1 MKRAVALAGLL
12 VVLSPPAPAQEPAVR
27 AWESP
32 LRVPTYPVGPAEPN
46 PMFFAGR
53 EYQGAQGPVYPYPL
67 LDRLLDQRE
76 DRAYRALWLE
86 NEYLKLSIL
95 PEIGGRI
102 FTAQDKTN
110 GYDFFYRQRVIK
122 PALIGMLGAW
132 ISGGVEWNVF
142 HHHRATTFMPVQSA
156 ITENADGSRTVWV
169 GETEWRQRM
178 RWVVGL
184 TVRPG
189 RLVRGGGGPHDE
201 PHAARPLD
209 ALLLEPRGPHER
221 RLPGALPAG
230 RGLGH
235 LPRQDRLRPLAAGA
249 RAVRGPRLRARHGPQ
264 LVEEPPLPDLLL
276 RLPFG
281 EGLPRRLRPR
291 QARGRRARGR
301 PRHDAGQE
309 VLDLGERARR
319 TDVGQDPH
327 RRGRAV
333 HRAHDR
339 RLLRQPARLL
349 VDPAGRDAHGRAL
362 LVPGARAG
370 RGEGREPRGRP
381 QPRGEG
387 RQGPP
392 RRQHH
397 DAATGRAGAP
407 PRRRPGRLR
416 DDGHDRPRRAL
427 RARGCTPRRHPGGG
441 PAPRRPRGGWDGAGG
456 VRGPP
461 ATEDRRAEALRAA
474 SAARPGEDRGGA
486 VPRGPAARAVPQPAL
501 RPGGLLPRGAAPRPR
516 RRPHEHGPRRP
527 RPAPGPLRRSR
538 EAPHGRGRAPDR
550 EPHPREERRGAV
562 RPGPRPRGPREDRTP
577 RARPSPPPAGTRPTP
592 APPRSRRRGSSRRAA
607 TPPAPSTSS
616 TAPSAPMRATPP
628 PCR

>member
-12 VVLSPPAPAQEPAVR
+12 VALVSPGARRGAGRARLGVAPARPDLPRRAGGAEPDVLRGPGVPGGERARLPLPAPRPAPR
-27 AWESP
+27 PAGGPGLPGALAGE
-32 LRVPTYPVGPAEPN
+32 RVPEDLGPARDRRAHLHRPGQDE
-46 PMFFAGR
+46 R
-53 EYQGAQGPVYPYPL
+53 L
-67 LDRLLDQRE
+67 RLLLSAARHQAGAHRDAGGVDLGRGRVERLPPPPRDHLHARAVGDHRE
-76 DRAYRALWLE
+76 RRREPHGL
-86 NEYLKLSIL
+86 
-95 PEIGGRI
+95 GGRDGMA
-102 FTAQDKTN
+102 TADAV
-110 GYDFFYRQRVIK
+110 GR
-122 PALIGMLGAW
+122 GAHGAPRS
-132 ISGGVEWNVF
+132 I
-142 HHHRATTFMPVQSA
+142 
-156 ITENADGSRTVWV
+156 
-169 GETEWRQRM
+169 
-178 RWVVGL
+178 
-184 TVRPG
+184 
-189 RLVRGGGGPHDE
+189 VRGGGGPHDE

-230 RGLGH
+230 RGLGD

-264 LVEEPPLPDLLL
+264 PVEEPPLPDLLL
-276 RLPFG
+276 RLPVG
-281 EGLPRRLRPR
+281 EGLPRRLRSR

-309 VLDLGERARR
+309 VLDLGQRARR
-319 TDVGQDPH
+319 AHVGQDPH

-370 RGEGREPRGRP
+370 RGEGRQPRGRA

-397 DAATGRAGAP
+397 DAAAGRAGAP

-427 RARGCTPRRHPGGG
+427 RARDSASRRHPGGR
-441 PAPRRPRGGWDGAGG
+441 PAPRRPRGGRDGAGG

-474 SAARPGEDRGGA
+474 AAARPGEDRGGA

-527 RPAPGPLRRSR
+527 RPAP
-538 EAPHGRGRAPDR
+538 RA
-550 EPHPREERRGAV
+550 AST
-562 RPGPRPRGPREDRTP
+562 RPRSASR
-577 RARPSPPPAGTRPTP
+577 
-592 APPRSRRRGSSRRAA
+592 PRSRA
-607 TPPAPSTSS
+607 
-616 TAPSAPMRATPP
+616 
-628 PCR
+628 